1 MKKKVNRKVIA
12 FTIVL
17 LFLGLAIVPQA
28 YSTSLSFEV
37 KDDGPPITAGDEG
50 DHFPCGYEIWCFH
63 AALILENG
71 QHWDVTSGFAY
82 FMNKTRRGYT
92 NGISTHRLR
101 LWNRQTGEFSDYF
114 KCDVFPGVLHTE
126 KNKINLTYYNSSA
139 QGLYPD
145 YHFYCE
151 DNENNVIVDLQF
163 HAISSPCWAMDE
175 STGGILPWGF
185 SGTGG
190 AYFVPLL
197 EVEGNV
203 SINGTSYNATGVAY
217 YEHDFVYC
225 NFKNPS
231 AIYSLK
237 ELRQGLRLGFSAV
250 RWCLSQSIQ
259 NRRKQPFSLHRNNDY
274 LAGWCWSWAVFDNGC
289 SMVFFRPVLLGVSEG
304 RVPVFLYFTKD
315 GQNYSEIGNIYWNNN
330 MEMYLERADIYIPV
344 DFEIAAYRK
353 DVEFH
358 ITFNHTTELNALYT
372 EDFSSK
378 TKVNGVSF
386 DICGIVE
393 GYYRDGED
401 NVSLNGSFILQQS
414 RWLSKFVR
422 HRSLDIEVLLPP
434 YGFGITIRKVLH
446 RLGLERFF
454 KFQLRPTFE
463 FIFYIEP
470 AP

>member
-1 MKKKVNRKVIA
+1 MNKEIIVSI
-12 FTIVL
+12 TIVL
-17 LFLGLAIVPQA
+17 LFLGLAIAPQT
-28 YSTSLSFEV
+28 YSTSPSFEA
-37 KDDGPPITAGDEG
+37 KDEDPPITAEDEG

-82 FMNKTRRGYT
+82 FMNKTRDGYT
-92 NGISTHRLR
+92 DGVSTHRIR

-114 KCDVFPGVLHTE
+114 QYDVFPGVFHTE

-151 DNENNVIVDLQF
+151 DNENNITADLQF
-163 HAISSPCWAMDE
+163 HAISSPYWALNE
-175 STGGILPWGF
+175 STGGIIPWGF

-190 AYFVPLL
+190 VYFVPLL
-197 EVEGNV
+197 EVEGNI
-203 SINGTSYNATGVAY
+203 SINGTSHNATGVAY
-217 YEHDFVYC
+217 YEHDFIYC
-225 NFKNPS
+225 NFANPL
-231 AIYSLK
+231 ACYSVKEFFNALK
-237 ELRQGLRLGFSAV
+237 LGISAV
-250 RWCLSQSIQ
+250 RWLLSQSIQ
-259 NRRKQPFSLHRNNDY
+259 NRREQPFSFHRSNDY
-274 LAGWCWSWAVFDNGC
+274 LMGWCWSWVVFDNGC
-289 SMVFFRPVLLGVSEG
+289 SMVIFRPVLFGVSEG

-315 GQNYSEIGNIYWNNN
+315 GQNYLEIGNIYWNNN

-372 EDFSSK
+372 EDFDP
-378 TKVNGVSF
+378 KVNGVSF

-401 NVSLNGSFILQQS
+401 KVPLNGSFILQQS
-414 RWLSKFVR
+414 RWLSKLNR
-422 HRSLDIEVLLPP
+422 HRSRDIEILLPP
-434 YGFGITIRKVLH
+434 DGLGISIRRISH
-446 RLGLERFF
+446 RLGFECFF

-463 FIFYIEP
+463 FIFYIKP